1 MYTQNIFIFFKIVQC
16 GNLFQLID
24 YILKLDELLNRINLG
39 ILMNLNRL
47 RIYPTQN
54 PRFYLAIDP
63 DYGIFP

>member
-24 YILKLDELLNRINLG
+24 YILKLDELLNRNLG
-39 ILMNLNRL
+39 ILMNFSRL
-47 RIYPTQN
+47 SISPTQN